1 MTPDGPCRPDF
12 MLEARSRMTGEV
24 KTLVVEAMG
33 FDSDD
38 YEAAKAVT
46 HPRMKTLGD
55 LMTLDPS
62 EVEQDLAVRKILR
75 TLDI

>member
-1 MTPDGPCRPDF
+1 
-12 MLEARSRMTGEV
+12 
-24 KTLVVEAMG
+24 MG